1 MIKLPDEFSEIRIKK
16 AKLWIDRVML
26 DMPGMKEAKTCAAI
40 LEFFAEVQRL
50 NATAQPVSD
59 DKSSLLTYLNECSEQ
74 VSRWPEWKKKGSDVA
89 KLIKEMDDFELGFVN
104 GWVEI
109 HKQNV
114 IDGRVKCSER
124 MPPIGKRV
132 LIPTSGLGE
141 AIEAVRFESNK
152 FNRFGIE
159 VVADYWMTLPA
170 APGGQD
176 D

>member
-1 MIKLPDEFSEIRIKK
+1 MIKLPPIMDYREAEKHVISPKN
-16 AKLWIDRVML
+16 
-26 DMPGMKEAKTCAAI
+26 KEWFAQGANWMR
-40 LEFFAEVQRL
+40 AEVQRL

-59 DKSSLLTYLNECSEQ
+59 
-74 VSRWPEWKKKGSDVA
+74 
-89 KLIKEMDDFELGFVN
+89 
-104 GWVEI
+104 GW
-109 HKQNV
+109 
-114 IDGRVKCSER
+114 VKCSER

-159 VVADYWMTLPA
+159 VVADYWMPLPA

-176 D
+176 E